1 MYIVTHKFKTLYKR
15 RGNGMFRG
23 EKTRYLIIVMCD
35 NINGEEAAD
44 EATKAGVISAG
55 MPGGKPRIRRVANL
69 ALQMERVYQ

>member
-1 MYIVTHKFKTLYKR
+1 
-15 RGNGMFRG
+15 
-23 EKTRYLIIVMCD
+23 MCD